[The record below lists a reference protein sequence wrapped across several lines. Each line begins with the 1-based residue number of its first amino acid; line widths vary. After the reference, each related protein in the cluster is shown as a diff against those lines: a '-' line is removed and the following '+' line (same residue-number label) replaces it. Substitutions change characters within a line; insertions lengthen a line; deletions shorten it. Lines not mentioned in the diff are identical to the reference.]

1 MFDFVQNNK
10 IAIQVILGAVALTF
24 VGFGVGSYSSAVED
38 PYLAKVGSAKIYKRD
53 LDRVLEG
60 QPSDAATRQQAMDD
74 LIRQN
79 LLLAAAH
86 DGGAVVTPE
95 QLRKVIAGIA
105 ELQENGQFSASRY
118 KEFLAARNMS
128 AEAFEAKISRDIML
142 QNQINNFAGTGFVSR
157 SMVER
162 LGSLMAEE
170 RQVRQV
176 LLKPADFAAQVKTDD
191 KALQSFYDANAKRFR
206 SAEAVKLDYVLLSP
220 QAVAAGLTVSDAEVK
235 QYYEQNKA
243 DLSGEERRASH
254 ILLTVA
260 KDAKPADKVKVKAEA
275 EALLKQLRADPG
287 KFAELA
293 KSRSQD
299 PGSAAN
305 GGDLG
310 FFAHGVMVKPFDDV
324 VFRMQ
329 PGKISEV
336 VETEFGYHI
345 IKLDEIK
352 QPDFAAVRSAVEAKL
367 KQQKAAGQLR
377 SMSDKLAEVAYQQA
391 DSLKGV
397 QDALKLEIKH
407 SDWLSRDK
415 KSADPALANAK
426 VLDAAFSDDVLKKKH
441 NSEPVDIGGGN
452 LVVVRVADHQPAR
465 QQALA
470 EVREQIKAELIA
482 TEGAKLAEKQGQ
494 ALLAQLKAGKAVEA
508 PKWGELQPVSRRN
521 PGAMPTADVRA
532 VFSVAASP
540 LPAFAGSKHDNGDY
554 AIYQIASVAAG
565 AAVSDAERTQLAA
578 AMEQMTARN
587 QLGSYLETLRQ
598 KYPIKLGKQQLN
610 DQSEQ

>member
-24 VGFGVGSYSSAVED
+24 VGFGVGSYTSAVED
-38 PYLAKVGSAKIYKRD
+38 PYLVKVGSAKIYKRD
-53 LDRVLEG
+53 LDRLLEG
-60 QPSDAATRQQAMDD
+60 QPSDAATRQQALED
-74 LIRQN
+74 LIRQD
-79 LLLAAAH
+79 LLLAAAQ
-86 DGGAVVTPE
+86 DGGATVSPE

-105 ELQENGQFSASRY
+105 ELQENGLFSATRY

-128 AEAFEAKISRDIML
+128 PEAFEAKISRDIML

-157 SMVER
+157 SVVER
-162 LGSLMAEE
+162 MGGLMAQE
-170 RQVRQV
+170 RQVRLL
-176 LLKPADFAAQVKTDD
+176 LLKPADFASQVKTDD
-191 KALQSFYDANAKRFR
+191 AALKAFYDANAKRFR
-206 SAEAVKLDYVLLSP
+206 TAESVKLDYVLLSP
-220 QAVAAGLTVSDAEVK
+220 QSVAATLSVTDAEVK
-235 QYYEQNKA
+235 QYYEQHKA
-243 DLSGEERRASH
+243 ELAGEERRASH
-254 ILLTVA
+254 ILLTVP
-260 KDAKPADKVKVKAEA
+260 KDAKPAEKAKIKAEA
-275 EALLKQLRADPG
+275 EALLKQLRADPA

-293 KSRSQD
+293 KAKSQD

-310 FFAHGVMVKPFDDV
+310 FFARGAMVKPFDDV

-329 PGKISEV
+329 AGKISEV
-336 VETEFGYHI
+336 VETEYGYHI

-352 QPDFAAVRSAVEAKL
+352 QPDFAAVKAAVEAKL

-377 SMSDKLAEVAYQQA
+377 SMADKLAEVAYQQA

-397 QDALKLEIKH
+397 QDALKLQIQH
-407 SDWLSRDK
+407 SDWVSRDK
-415 KSADPALANAK
+415 KSADPVLSNAK

-452 LVVVRVADHQPAR
+452 LVVVRVADHQPER
-465 QQALA
+465 QQKLD
-470 EVREQIKAELIA
+470 EVRDVIKNELIA

-494 ALLAQLKAGKAVEA
+494 VLLAQLKAGKGVDGQ
-508 PKWGELQPVSRRN
+508 KWGELQTVSRRN
-521 PGAMPTADVRA
+521 PGNMIAGDVRA
-532 VFSVAASP
+532 VFSAATTT

-554 AIYQIASVAAG
+554 AIYQIANVAAG
-565 AAVSDAERTQLAA
+565 AAVNDAERTQLAG
-578 AMEQMTARN
+578 AMMQMTARS

-598 KYPIKLGKQQLN
+598 KYPIKMGKQQLN